1 MPALV
6 AAVRHWGRGG
16 RPVLLVHDQQQ
27 ALTPRR
33 VAHVRELLGEQGDG
47 AGPLVDVRL
56 VDSRAD
62 ARVQVADL
70 LAGAARRIAEDRL
83 DGHGDE
89 ALWELLAPYR
99 DG

>member
-1 MPALV
+1 M
-6 AAVRHWGRGG
+6 
-16 RPVLLVHDQQQ
+16 LLVHDQQQ
-27 ALTPRR
+27 ALTSRR
-33 VAHVRELLGEQGDG
+33 VAHVRELLVEQGNG

-83 DGHGDE
+83 DGHGDD
-89 ALWELLAPYR
+89 ALAELLAPYQ
-99 DG
+99 DH

>member
-1 MPALV
+1 M
-6 AAVRHWGRGG
+6 
-16 RPVLLVHDQQQ
+16 
-27 ALTPRR
+27 
-33 VAHVRELLGEQGDG
+33 EQGDG

-89 ALWELLAPYR
+89 ALRELLAPYG